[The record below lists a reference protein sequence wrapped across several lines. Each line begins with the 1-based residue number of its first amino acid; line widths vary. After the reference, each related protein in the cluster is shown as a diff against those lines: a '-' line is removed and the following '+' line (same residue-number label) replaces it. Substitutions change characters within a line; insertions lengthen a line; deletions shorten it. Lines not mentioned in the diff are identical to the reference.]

1 MTTDQ
6 PTTDGVAPLMVKADL
21 EHPEAGYTGG
31 EAQPTPTSS
40 LEEARE
46 AVINAALLPFTPAG
60 EPLRAYV
67 TERVDRLVAAARAE
81 VIREVEAVFEKY
93 GAPDHGDWCSS
104 IQAWNPR
111 NRICDCGR
119 DDALRV
125 LSQGGE
131 G

>member
-46 AVINAALLPFTPAG
+46 AVINAALLPFTPAS
-60 EPLRAYV
+60 EPLRVYV

-81 VIREVEAVFEKY
+81 VIREVEAAIRGKLGVT
-93 GAPDHGDWCSS
+93 S
-104 IQAWNPR
+104 R
-111 NRICDCGR
+111 
-119 DDALRV
+119 ALTVVRA

-131 G
+131 GKA